1 MATREEALEKLDE
14 TIQADKERSS
24 VEITAAFQEQK
35 AKMAEIAAAK
45 KEAKKEGKELDLRA
59 DLQMTEH
66 SCDLDELLEELGT
79 DRKTGLSKQQVK
91 DKQEKEGFNRLSPP
105 YEKPEWLKLL
115 ETQKGFF
122 NILLWAGA
130 TLCFIGYGLNESVD
144 NLYLGIVLS
153 FVVTVTG
160 IFEYFQEKKSND
172 LMNSFKNMLPPEVQ
186 VLREGQWDT
195 VEAHDICRGDIVK
208 VVAGNKIPAD
218 FRVIECT
225 DDMKV
230 EQSALTGEPD
240 ALSRNANMSTE
251 TNPLEAKNLCFF
263 GTLCPQG
270 SAKGIIVNIG
280 DSTVMGRIKTIATQ
294 TENVQTPINREI
306 ERFVKIVSSV
316 AVFLGVTFFII
327 GAIKETDFITNL
339 VFMIGIIVANVP
351 EGLLATVT
359 VCLSL
364 TAQRMFYKNVL
375 VKNLESVETLG
386 STSCIC
392 SDKTGTLTINKMTV
406 ANVCVDTTI
415 YETHYCR
422 TKADLPELDVTKDS
436 ARRLIRCGTCCN
448 NATFPASGRRA
459 SEDDPKGAYK
469 KGDALPFRSIIM
481 KGGVEDSVINWVT
494 DGDASESAMIK
505 FTQDQGMY
513 NDAAVEASKAAGLD
527 EVGIMGARA
536 AYPKVK
542 IENKGQTRSWEI
554 PFNSK
559 NKYQV
564 SVHKQP
570 GDAKKALLLM
580 KGAPERILDRCA
592 YVWHEGERVEL
603 TEDMKQKYNDLNL
616 DLAKMGRRVLAFCEQ
631 ELDEAKYPANWDG
644 FSTDPPNFPLGES
657 EEVVNEKLAQQKEG
671 DKPVAYKQTCEKLTY
686 IGMMALIDPP
696 RRQVPGAVDKCKS
709 AGIKVV
715 MVTGDHPAT
724 AHAIAK
730 EVNIIWG
737 NTKEEQEEENMKKYG
752 NKIGKDGKDNPEY
765 APAKVVPG
773 WTFTHL
779 TPQEWWDAT
788 CSKQQIVFART
799 SPQQKL
805 IIVEN
810 FQKRGQV
817 VAVTGDGVN
826 DAPALKKADIGVAMG
841 IMGSEVS
848 KDAADMILLDDNFAS
863 IVSGVEEGRLIF
875 DNLKKSIA
883 YTLSSNIPE
892 ISPFLAF
899 ITVNIPL
906 PLSTILILCV
916 DLGTDMVPAISMAW
930 ENAEADIMKRRPRDA
945 QNDHLVTM
953 RLVCF
958 AYLQI
963 GVVQAS
969 AGFYAWMTILSDYGY
984 QPKTLPGL
992 GAFDNWG
999 KQLMYCKVKNG
1010 VLRDID
1016 GKYATTP
1023 YEEMKP
1029 GEVNKWFSK
1038 GYFFWDDDITVL
1050 DDPSK
1055 SLSGFDY
1062 GTIDSCHFPSK
1073 NFVGQ
1078 SSTEFTWTKKDNWPQ
1093 NNKEIETTGKRRV
1106 ITTNQMLALR
1116 EAGYIPYIPF
1126 RGRMSPFFKKGW
1138 LNWEVSVQG
1147 EGLGVPGMGE
1157 TRQLNYHFQSQPIGY
1172 YTIKSGAEKYQ
1183 RSEWF
1188 AHVTTASFTAADVNE
1203 FKVAG
1208 LKMGSEVYKDKT
1220 SFFLPGRNSS
1230 ESTKLFTNF
1239 PIADE
1244 DIEQSD
1250 VPKASHQTVNKLHS
1264 WVQDGKIY
1272 QNVASRQMQSE
1283 ALAHAQCGG
1292 FICIIVVQWA
1302 DLMICKTRWLSIR
1315 HQGMKNHI
1323 MNFGLLFETCLGA
1336 FLCYTPGL
1344 GDVLGTRPLRLL
1356 HWTPG
1361 MPFCL
1366 LIFLYDETRKKIMR
1380 DSSQTITDKVS
1391 GENFKKAGWMERMT
1405 YY

>member
-45 KEAKKEGKELDLRA
+45 KNAKKDGKELDLRA

-79 DRKTGLSKQQVK
+79 NRKTGLTKQQVK

-130 TLCFIGYGLNESVD
+130 ILCFFGYGLNESVD

-218 FRVIECT
+218 FRVVECT

-240 ALSRNANMSTE
+240 ALTRNANVSTE

-270 SAKGIIVNIG
+270 SAQGVIVNIG
-280 DSTVMGRIKTIATQ
+280 DNTVMGRIKTIATQ

-327 GAIKETDFITNL
+327 GVIKETDFITNL

-406 ANVCVDTTI
+406 ANVCVDTEI
-415 YETHYCR
+415 FETHYCQ
-422 TKADLPELDVTKDS
+422 TKADIPELDVTSDS

-448 NATFPASGRRA
+448 NASFPLSGRKA
-459 SEDDPKGAYK
+459 TEDDPNGEYK
-469 KGDALPFRSIIM
+469 KGDDLPFRSIIM

-505 FTQDQGMY
+505 FTQDQRMF
-513 NDAAVEASKAAGLD
+513 NDAATKAAEAEG
-527 EVGIMGARA
+527 ENGVGIMSARA

-542 IENKGQTRSWEI
+542 VESNGQVRSWEI

-570 GDAKKALLLM
+570 GDSKKALLLM
-580 KGAPERILDRCA
+580 KGAPERILDRCGH
-592 YVWHEGERVEL
+592 VWHKGERVEFTDEL
-603 TEDMKQKYNDLNL
+603 KQTYTALNL
-616 DLAKMGRRVLAFCEQ
+616 ELAKMGRRVLAFCEE
-631 ELDEAKYPANWDG
+631 ELDDEKYPANWEN
-644 FSTDPPNFPLGES
+644 FSTDPANFPLGES
-657 EEVVNEKLAQQKEG
+657 EEVVTEKLAQQKEG
-671 DKPVAYKQTCEKLTY
+671 EVPVAYKETCEKLTY

-696 RRQVPGAVDKCKS
+696 RRQVPGAVNKCKS

-752 NKIGKDGKDNPEY
+752 NKIGKELREHPNM

-779 TPQEWWDAT
+779 TPREWWDET
-788 CSKQQIVFART
+788 CAKQQIVFART

-810 FQKRGQV
+810 FQNRGQV

-992 GAFDNWG
+992 GAYDNWG
-999 KQLMYCKVKNG
+999 KQVMYCKVEDG
-1010 VLRDID
+1010 VLRRENGDYAPEPY
-1016 GKYATTP
+1016 GKMNQTR
-1023 YEEMKP
+1023 
-1029 GEVNKWFSK
+1029 VNHFLSE
-1038 GYFFWDDDITVL
+1038 GYIFWDDDITKINK
-1050 DDPSK
+1050 PSET
-1055 SLSGFDY
+1055 LSDFKY
-1062 GTIDSCHFPSK
+1062 GAIDSCHFPSK
-1073 NFVGQ
+1073 NFVGT
-1078 SSTEFTWTKKDNWPQ
+1078 SEDTFEWTEEAKWPK
-1093 NNKEIETTGKRRV
+1093 NNAEISTTGKKRV

-1116 EAGYIPYIPF
+1116 KNGYIPYLPF
-1126 RGRMSPFFKKGW
+1126 RGRMSPFYNSNW
-1138 LNWEVSVQG
+1138 LRWNVNERG
-1147 EGLGVPGMGE
+1147 AGLGVPGMGKG
-1157 TRQLNYHFQSQPIGY
+1157 RDLSNHFQSQPLGY
-1172 YTIKSGAEKYQ
+1172 YTIKNGAAKYD
-1183 RSEWF
+1183 RKDWF
-1188 AHVTTASFTAADVNE
+1188 AHVTDGSYEAAKTDVN
-1203 FKVAG
+1203 VAG
-1208 LKMGSEVYKDKT
+1208 FKMGEDAYKDKT

-1230 ESTKLFTNF
+1230 QTFKKFTNF
-1239 PIADE
+1239 PSIDA
-1244 DIEQSD
+1244 DIEESD
-1250 VPKASHQTVNKLHS
+1250 VPREDLQTVNRLHS
-1264 WVQDGKIY
+1264 WVEDGKIY
-1272 QNVASRQMQSE
+1272 QNVASRQMQAE

-1315 HQGMKNHI
+1315 HQGMRNHI

-1336 FLCYTPGL
+1336 LLCYTPGL

-1366 LIFLYDETRKKIMR
+1366 LIFLYDETRKKLMR

-1391 GENFKKAGWMERMT
+1391 GEVFKKAGWLERMT